1 MIEYAR
7 KPDRTFS
14 WSVRTVSVLVPA
26 ILFAGVVL
34 PRFLD
39 RQGSHGSSAV
49 TQVSS
54 FKSAIQLY
62 MLDHH
67 NQPPD
72 TLDELV
78 NGDRKYLTDVS
89 VIPKDPWGNDFHYEV
104 PGPKGEPFL
113 VSSWGADGKP
123 GGKDEWDADI
133 TSADSQPDTK

>member
-1 MIEYAR
+1 
-7 KPDRTFS
+7 
-14 WSVRTVSVLVPA
+14 
-26 ILFAGVVL
+26 
-34 PRFLD
+34 
-39 RQGSHGSSAV
+39 
-49 TQVSS
+49 
-54 FKSAIQLY
+54 

-78 NGDRKYLTDVS
+78 NGDKKYLTDVS

-123 GGKDEWDADI
+123 GGANEWDADI
-133 TSADSQPDTK
+133 TSSQRGGDAK